1 MKGWVLTRELG
12 EQIYLIEYLAYR
24 IYNGTRGE
32 QEEVFRTVEH
42 NMNKRERLKTE
53 KLNIIKNL
61 KHNLPQTS
69 LTFFLLLI
77 KWSLSNFIRFI

>member
-1 MKGWVLTRELG
+1 MKGGVLPRELG
-12 EQIYLIEYLAYR
+12 KQIYLIECLIFR

-61 KHNLPQTS
+61 KHKLPQAS
-69 LTFFLLLI
+69 LTFFLLLT
-77 KWSLSNFIRFI
+77 K